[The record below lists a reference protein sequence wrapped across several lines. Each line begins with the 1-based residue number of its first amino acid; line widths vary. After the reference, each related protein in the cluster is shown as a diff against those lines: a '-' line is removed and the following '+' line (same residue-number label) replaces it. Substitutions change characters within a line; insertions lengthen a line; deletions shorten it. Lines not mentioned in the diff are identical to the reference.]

1 MSKFE
6 KLNVSIRD
14 GKGTSFV
21 RRLRLEAKVP
31 AVLYHSGLEATS
43 LSIEKKELYKALKT
57 GQFIFEVNVNDKN
70 QFVLV
75 KEVQYHP
82 VTDEI
87 IHVDFQQVKE
97 DQKISLEVPL
107 RTEGEAEGVKAGGIL
122 VQLVNVVTINCK
134 PSNVPEALTINVET
148 LEMNSSLLVKDIEL
162 PEDVEMITADDIAA
176 VSVQEPKK
184 EEEVVE
190 EILEEGEEG
199 EEQSEESGD
208 GGDEDKPSSDSQED
222 KPSDTEEK
230 PTEETKE

>member
-6 KLNVSIRD
+6 KLNVSVRE
-14 GKGTSFV
+14 GKGTSFA
-21 RRLRLEAKVP
+21 RKLRLENKVP
-31 AVLYHSGLEATS
+31 AVLYHSGVEGTS
-43 LSIEKKELYKALKT
+43 LSVEKNELYKALKT
-57 GQFIFEVNVNDKN
+57 GQFIFEIKVGDKE

-107 RTEGEAEGVKAGGIL
+107 RTEGESEGVKLGGIL
-122 VQLVNVVTINCK
+122 VQLLNVVTINCK
-134 PSNVPEALTINVET
+134 PSNVPEALSVDISD
-148 LEMNSSLLVKDIEL
+148 LEMNSSLFVKDVIL
-162 PEDVEMITADDIAA
+162 PDDVEMVTAEDIAV

-190 EILEEGEEG
+190 EVFEEGEEP
-199 EEQSEESGD
+199 SEESTD
-208 GGDEDKPSSDSQED
+208 GEQGEKSSADSGESEASSEDNAKPDEEA
-222 KPSDTEEK
+222 
-230 PTEETKE
+230 KE

>member
-162 PEDVEMITADDIAA
+162 PEDVEMVTADDIAA

-190 EILEEGEEG
+190 EILEEGEE
-199 EEQSEESGD
+199 QSEESGD
-208 GGDEDKPSSDSQED
+208 DGDEDKPSSDSQED

-230 PTEETKE
+230 PKEETKE

>member
-6 KLNVSIRD
+6 KLNVSVRE
-14 GKGTSFV
+14 GKGTSFA
-21 RRLRLEAKVP
+21 RRLRLENKVP
-31 AVLYHSGLEATS
+31 AVLYHSGVEGTS
-43 LSIEKKELYKALKT
+43 LSVEKNELYKALKT
-57 GQFIFEVNVNDKN
+57 GQFIFEIKVGDKE

-107 RTEGEAEGVKAGGIL
+107 RTEGESEGVKLGGIL
-122 VQLVNVVTINCK
+122 VQLLNVVTINCK
-134 PSNVPEALTINVET
+134 PSNVPEALSVDVSD
-148 LEMNSSLLVKDIEL
+148 LEMNSSLFVKDIIL
-162 PEDVEMITADDIAA
+162 PDDVEMVTAEDIAV

-190 EILEEGEEG
+190 EVSEEGEEP
-199 EEQSEESGD
+199 SEESTD
-208 GGDEDKPSSDSQED
+208 GEQGEKSSADSGESEASSDD
-222 KPSDTEEK
+222 NAKPDEEA
-230 PTEETKE
+230 KE

>member
-190 EILEEGEEG
+190 EIFEEGEEG

-222 KPSDTEEK
+222 KPSDTDEK

>member
-6 KLNVSIRD
+6 KLNVSVRE
-14 GKGTSFV
+14 GKGTSFA
-21 RRLRLEAKVP
+21 RKLRLENKVP
-31 AVLYHSGLEATS
+31 AVLYHSGVEGTS
-43 LSIEKKELYKALKT
+43 LSVEKNELYKALKT
-57 GQFIFEVNVNDKN
+57 GQFIFEIKVGDKE

-107 RTEGEAEGVKAGGIL
+107 RTEGESEGVKLGGIL
-122 VQLVNVVTINCK
+122 VQLLNVVTINCK
-134 PSNVPEALTINVET
+134 PSNVPEALSVDISD
-148 LEMNSSLLVKDIEL
+148 LEMNSSLFVKDIIL
-162 PEDVEMITADDIAA
+162 PDDVEMVTAEDIAV

-190 EILEEGEEG
+190 EVFEEGEEL
-199 EEQSEESGD
+199 SEESTD
-208 GGDEDKPSSDSQED
+208 GEQGEKSSADSGESEASSEDNAKPDEEA
-222 KPSDTEEK
+222 
-230 PTEETKE
+230 KE

>member
-6 KLNVSIRD
+6 KLNVSVRE
-14 GKGTSFV
+14 GKGTSFA
-21 RRLRLEAKVP
+21 RKLRLENKVP
-31 AVLYHSGLEATS
+31 AVLYHSGVEGTS
-43 LSIEKKELYKALKT
+43 LSVEKNELYKALKT
-57 GQFIFEVNVNDKN
+57 GQFIFEIKVGDKE

-107 RTEGEAEGVKAGGIL
+107 RTEGESEGVKLGGIL
-122 VQLVNVVTINCK
+122 VQLLNVVTINCK
-134 PSNVPEALTINVET
+134 PSNVPEALSVDISD
-148 LEMNSSLLVKDIEL
+148 LEMNSSLFVKDIIL
-162 PEDVEMITADDIAA
+162 PDDVEMVTAEDIAV

-190 EILEEGEEG
+190 EVFEEGEEP
-199 EEQSEESGD
+199 SEESTD
-208 GGDEDKPSSDSQED
+208 GEQGEKSSADSGESEASSEDNEKSDEEA
-222 KPSDTEEK
+222 
-230 PTEETKE
+230 KE